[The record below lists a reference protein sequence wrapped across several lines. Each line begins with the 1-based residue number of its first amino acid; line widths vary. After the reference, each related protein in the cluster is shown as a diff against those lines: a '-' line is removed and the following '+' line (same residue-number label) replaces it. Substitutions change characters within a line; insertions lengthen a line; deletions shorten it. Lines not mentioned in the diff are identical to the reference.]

1 MLGIRRSRPLVLALL
16 ALVAGLAS
24 ARAEA
29 PRLPEALLLIDDGAR
44 LLAANR
50 GTGTVAVVD
59 AKGRRVE
66 REVAIGR
73 GISDLRATADPDAW
87 LAVDQGAGEVVRIA
101 RRGDSISRLD
111 AVRVANDPTCAVTF
125 GDGRRAMVVSRW
137 SRRTTFVAWDGA
149 DGLRVVGGADLPFS
163 PREAVVLP
171 GGTEAVATD
180 AFGGRLALM
189 DLEAMAVRRVLAL
202 PDHNLRAPTI
212 TPDGLGVAILAQNG
226 VPTANTSRQDVEWGL
241 IMRSWIR
248 IVRLSDLRSPGA
260 TDADLVANSRIVV
273 LGTVGNGSADPSA
286 LAFGPKGEAVVS
298 IAGTGQVA
306 SALALDEPYERFR
319 VGRAPVALAIDA
331 TASTA
336 YTADRF
342 DDAVTVVDLA
352 AGKVA
357 GVVPLSADAGLD
369 GRRRPA
375 TLLEEG
381 EALFRDA
388 RISEDGWMSC
398 HTCHADGHASDVLTD
413 TMTDGSYG
421 AAKRS
426 PSLLGIADTAPFGWT
441 GASRRI
447 EDQIHTSIAT
457 TMRGH
462 EPAPRQVEALTAY
475 LRSLAPPAPEPVAEA
490 DAQAVAR
497 GRAAFEANGCA
508 DCHAPPAYT
517 SRGSYD
523 VGLVDAVGNRE
534 FNPPSLRGVGR
545 RPALLHDASVESL
558 PDLFRRARHPDGGEL
573 TDAEI
578 ADLTAF
584 LRSL

>member
-1 MLGIRRSRPLVLALL
+1 MPRIPRSRPLATALL
-16 ALVAGLAS
+16 ALIAGLAPT
-24 ARAEA
+24 RGEE
-29 PRLPEALLLIDDGAR
+29 PRRPEALLLIDGGSR
-44 LLAANR
+44 LLVANR

-66 REVAIGR
+66 EEVAIGR
-73 GISDLRATADPDAW
+73 GLSDLRATADPDVW
-87 LAVDQGAGEVVRIA
+87 LAVDQEAGEVVRIV
-101 RRGDSISRLD
+101 RRGGTIARLD
-111 AVRVANDPTCAVTF
+111 AVRVADDPTRAVVH

-137 SRRTTFVAWDGA
+137 SRRATFVEWGA
-149 DGLRVVGGADLPFS
+149 TDALCAVAAVDLPFS
-163 PREAVVLP
+163 PREAAVLP
-171 GGTEAVATD
+171 GGSEAVATD
-180 AFGGRLALM
+180 AFGGRLALV
-189 DLEAMAVRRVLAL
+189 DLDAMVVRRVLTL

-226 VPTANTSRQDVEWGL
+226 VPRANTSRQDVEWGL
-241 IMRSWIR
+241 VMRSWIR
-248 IVRLSDLRSPGA
+248 VVRLDDLRSPGA
-260 TDADLVANSRIVV
+260 TDADLVANSRIIV
-273 LGTVGNGSADPSA
+273 LGTVGKGSADPSA
-286 LAFGPKGEAVVS
+286 LAFGPRGEAVVS
-298 IAGTGQVA
+298 MAGTDQVA
-306 SALALDEPYERFR
+306 SALALGEPYERFS

-331 TASTA
+331 EAATA

-342 DDAVTVVDLA
+342 DDALTVVDLT
-352 AGKVA
+352 AGKLA
-357 GVVPLSADAGLD
+357 GVVALSAAAGID

-381 EALFRDA
+381 ESLFRDA
-388 RISEDGWMSC
+388 RVSEDGWMSC

-441 GASRRI
+441 GASRRLQ
-447 EDQIHTSIAT
+447 DQIHTSITT

-462 EPAPRQVEALTAY
+462 EPAPRQIEALAAY
-475 LRSLAPPAPEPVAEA
+475 LRSLDPPRPEPVADA
-490 DAQAVAR
+490 DAVAR
-497 GRAAFEANGCA
+497 GRAIFESNGCA

-517 SRGSYD
+517 TRGSYD

-545 RPALLHDASVESL
+545 RPALLHDASVMSL
-558 PDLFRRARHPDGGEL
+558 PDLFRQARHPDGGEL

-578 ADLTAF
+578 ADLASF